1 MTFYWNST
9 FILKGIVENG
19 EPEKGPKL
27 FYDGTKFLMRV
38 SSPIRVHIF
47 SNQEGGST
55 IGVDL
60 DGPADSIKGSMLT
73 EDSYKVN
80 IGKKSYKW
88 DQKFTH
94 LLIVK

>member
-1 MTFYWNST
+1 
-9 FILKGIVENG
+9 
-19 EPEKGPKL
+19 
-27 FYDGTKFLMRV
+27 MRV

-80 IGKKSYKW
+80 IGK
-88 DQKFTH
+88 
-94 LLIVK
+94 